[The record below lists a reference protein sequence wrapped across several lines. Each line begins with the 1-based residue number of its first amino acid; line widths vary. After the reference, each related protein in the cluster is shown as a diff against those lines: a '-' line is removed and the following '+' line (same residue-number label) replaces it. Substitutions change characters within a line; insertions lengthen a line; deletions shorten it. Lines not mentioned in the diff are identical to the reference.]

1 MFRTAVLTSLF
12 FDIFGILL
20 MADRI
25 TRILGQTL
33 SSAVGKIF
41 SLLLA
46 AIAIH
51 LIHRGINGLMG
62 IPGS

>member
-1 MFRTAVLTSLF
+1 
-12 FDIFGILL
+12 

-33 SSAVGKIF
+33 SSEVGKIF

-46 AIAIH
+46 GIAIH
-51 LIHRGINGLMG
+51 LIHRGINGLIG